1 MYHSITFI
9 DVDDATKR
17 VNTWE
22 DWHLVP
28 SSRPVIVPPKVQ
40 TKYVDI
46 PGADGSLDLTDY
58 LAGRPTFA
66 NREGT
71 IEFTV
76 LNNYNIERYKYNWSR
91 LYSDIMDYLHGKRKL
106 MILEDNPHYYYK
118 GRFSVDSWATDQHNS
133 KITIGYNLWPYKT
146 HTYMFMG
153 TDFEYGEYDLND
165 LSRDPISA
173 NFKRFDGPKLS
184 NAPNRSAVRE
194 KIVDNRNYM
203 LLADFMYPNGTVI
216 SFGATSSSSY
226 GLEIYKYGIGPAT
239 PYAYWQH
246 IDTLGGGDTYTLG
259 NGSMTLRFSIS
270 NGGGQA
276 INKDSF
282 SALADY
288 IKIQVPDDYTPT
300 EVL

>member
-71 IEFTV
+71 IDFTV
-76 LNNYNIERYKYNWSR
+76 LNNYNIEGYEYVWSG

-106 MILEDNPHYYYK
+106 MILEDDPVYYYQ

-146 HTYMFMG
+146 ATHLFIG
-153 TDFEYGEYDLND
+153 SRFEYGEYDVTEHPSGSPNHSLFN
-165 LSRDPISA
+165 
-173 NFKRFDGPKLS
+173 GPKLS
-184 NAPNRSAVRE
+184 NSQNRSSIRE
-194 KIVDNRNYM
+194 KILKAKNYVDIG
-203 LLADFMYPNGTVI
+203 DFAYVNGTVI
-216 SFGATSSSSY
+216 SFNPSSEYNSYQLNIYQYYAT
-226 GLEIYKYGIGPAT
+226 
-239 PYAYWQH
+239 YWRYLT
-246 IDTLGGGDTYTLG
+246 TLNAGDTYTVNMNL
-259 NGSMTLRFSIS
+259 TARFRFTIS
-270 NGGGQA
+270 SGGTD
-276 INKDSF
+276 IIPENKF
-282 SALADY
+282 SYLASC
-288 IKIQVPDDYTPT
+288 IQVTNPASFEPT

>member
-71 IEFTV
+71 MEFTI
-76 LNNYNIERYKYNWSR
+76 LNNYNIEDYEYIWSR

-106 MILEDNPHYYYK
+106 MILEDDPVYYYQ

-146 HTYMFMG
+146 ATHLFIG
-153 TDFEYGEYDLND
+153 SRFEYGEYDLDD
-165 LSRDPISA
+165 LSEGSPNRS
-173 NFKRFDGPKLS
+173 RFNGPKLS
-184 NAPNRSAVRE
+184 NSQNRSSIRE
-194 KIVDNRNYM
+194 KVLKTKKYV
-203 LLADFMYPNGTVI
+203 ATKDFTYAGGTVI
-216 SFGATSSSSY
+216 SFNPSSVYSSY
-226 GLEIYKYGIGPAT
+226 SLNIYQYNV
-239 PYAYWQH
+239 YWRYL
-246 IDTLGGGDTYTLG
+246 TALNVGDTYTIPNTTG
-259 NGSMTLRFSIS
+259 LRFTILS
-270 NGGGQA
+270 GGTDIIPENKFSYLASCIQFA
-276 INKDSF
+276 IPAS
-282 SALADY
+282 Y
-288 IKIQVPDDYTPT
+288 EPT